1 MSYSSNFFLHKI
13 VKQLIRAMLFLYKQ
27 KNEGTCTKAN
37 VRNLK
42 SIFFLSFW
50 TQSSRIEWEAT
61 SYVAWNPEM
70 SLKVITKI
78 ILSIHLQIGL
88 YTIIIHTNILER
100 YYKGY

>member
-1 MSYSSNFFLHKI
+1 MSYSSNFLLHK
-13 VKQLIRAMLFLYKQ
+13 VVQQLIRVMLSLYKQ
-27 KNEGTCTKAN
+27 KNERTHRKAN

-88 YTIIIHTNILER
+88 YTIIIHTIYTGKVL
-100 YYKGY
+100 